1 MTPARIVLLVC
12 IAFFLALSLVA
23 GQVMILVQQSVLRNE
38 FLLPHV
44 ERLLSS
50 VAAPQTHEEIVR
62 YALGEILSRSRVRGL
77 DAAMQQRLMA
87 ASIEAFSAQWIRGE
101 ILGIVN
107 AVLRVLHGN
116 TLQLSYTI
124 HLSRPRAVLL
134 SEFTRGLPL
143 EVQQEARAG
152 VDAVPNAVDLTEL
165 TGKEFPETIRMLR
178 QRFVLFSLL
187 FVYLIP
193 GAMVLLGLRVGRA
206 RWGIAALGAGVLAS
220 GVLFLALMRS
230 LFPRMADDLLL
241 SLLNGLPSALDW
253 LRDYTRAVL
262 VDVAAAGRSIAIA
275 CTAAGAVILATGVS
289 VVLLARR
296 KSA

>member
-1 MTPARIVLLVC
+1 MTPPRIVLLVC

-50 VAAPQTHEEIVR
+50 IAAPQTHEEIVR
-62 YALGEILSRSRVRGL
+62 YVLGEILSRSRVRGL
-77 DAAMQQRLMA
+77 DADMRQRLMA

-116 TLQLSYTI
+116 TLELAYTI
-124 HLSRPRAVLL
+124 HLSRPKAVLV
-134 SEFTRGLPL
+134 SEFTRGLPREL
-143 EVQQEARAG
+143 QLEARAG
-152 VDAVPNAVDLTEL
+152 VDAVPNSVDLTEL

-206 RWGIAALGAGVLAS
+206 RWGIAALGAGVLVS
-220 GVLFLALMRS
+220 GVVSLALVS
-230 LFPRMADDLLL
+230 GLFPRRVDHLLL
-241 SLLNGLPSALDW
+241 PLLNGLPSALDPVG
-253 LRDYTRAVL
+253 DFARAVL
-262 VDVAAAGRSIAIA
+262 VDAAAVGRFISSVCA
-275 CTAAGAVILATGVS
+275 AAGAVILAAGILGPAS
-289 VVLLARR
+289 HA
-296 KSA
+296 